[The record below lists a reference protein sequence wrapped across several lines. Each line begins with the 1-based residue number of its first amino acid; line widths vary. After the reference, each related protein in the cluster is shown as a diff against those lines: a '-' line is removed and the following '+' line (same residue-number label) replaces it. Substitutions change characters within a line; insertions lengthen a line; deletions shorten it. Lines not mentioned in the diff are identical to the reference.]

1 MTKLEKVIKKIFHK
15 NNCHTLNITIEVLL
29 GECDL
34 LSQDAVIRKK
44 WKSLFW
50 QKEKKFKI
58 KIQKKTHWSNFC
70 AFKFLSM
77 YLFMYSLYL
86 VSIFLLLLLVYKS
99 GFKLFVP
106 WRLFTYTGKMQAS
119 YRTEKLSVT
128 LGHGFSF
135 HAN

>member
-1 MTKLEKVIKKIFHK
+1 M
-15 NNCHTLNITIEVLL
+15 NITIEVLL
-29 GECDL
+29 GQCDL

-50 QKEKKFKI
+50 QQEKKFKI
-58 KIQKKTHWSNFC
+58 KIQKKTQWSNFC
-70 AFKFLSM
+70 TFKFLSM
-77 YLFMYSLYL
+77 YLFMYYLYL
-86 VSIFLLLLLVYKS
+86 VSTFLLLLLVYKS

-128 LGHGFSF
+128 LGHGFGF
-135 HAN
+135 HTN

>member
-58 KIQKKTHWSNFC
+58 KIQKKHTGQIFVLLNFYQC
-70 AFKFLSM
+70 IYLCIPYIWFPFFFFFYLYINRGLNCSSHGDCLHTLVKCKLVIGQRNYLS
-77 YLFMYSLYL
+77 
-86 VSIFLLLLLVYKS
+86 
-99 GFKLFVP
+99 
-106 WRLFTYTGKMQAS
+106 
-119 YRTEKLSVT
+119 
-128 LGHGFSF
+128 H
-135 HAN
+135 

>member
-58 KIQKKTHWSNFC
+58 KIQKKH
-70 AFKFLSM
+70 
-77 YLFMYSLYL
+77 
-86 VSIFLLLLLVYKS
+86 
-99 GFKLFVP
+99 
-106 WRLFTYTGKMQAS
+106 TG
-119 YRTEKLSVT
+119 
-128 LGHGFSF
+128 
-135 HAN
+135 